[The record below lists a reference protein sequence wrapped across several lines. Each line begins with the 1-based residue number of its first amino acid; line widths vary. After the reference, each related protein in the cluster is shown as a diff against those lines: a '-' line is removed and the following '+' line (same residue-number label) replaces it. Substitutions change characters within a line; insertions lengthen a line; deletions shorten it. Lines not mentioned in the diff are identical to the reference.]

1 MFAWQIFFSPPKGQ
15 LIKSINKAGFVLKI
29 YNVFPMKI
37 LIDNH
42 QENNNV
48 EHQSSGF
55 SHSSKIHLREALPS

>member
-1 MFAWQIFFSPPKGQ
+1 
-15 LIKSINKAGFVLKI
+15 
-29 YNVFPMKI
+29 MKI